1 MDARLM
7 AQAEGGAAARWPT
20 RSLLAAAFVVAWVV
34 VQAVIPL
41 VALGEP
47 RPSRFGWQMYTT
59 TTDLPHVSLRMTD
72 GRVVPIDVGAS
83 IAQDRAEAGYLD
95 ALILAL
101 CARDGAAAVIA
112 ASADGNREETCP

>member
-1 MDARLM
+1 MARV
-7 AQAEGGAAARWPT
+7 EGGPAARWAT

-41 VALGEP
+41 VVLGQP

-83 IAQDRAEAGYLD
+83 IARDRAEAGYLD

-101 CARDGAAAVIA
+101 CGRGGAAAVIVE
-112 ASADGNREETCP
+112 SDDGDRVQKCP